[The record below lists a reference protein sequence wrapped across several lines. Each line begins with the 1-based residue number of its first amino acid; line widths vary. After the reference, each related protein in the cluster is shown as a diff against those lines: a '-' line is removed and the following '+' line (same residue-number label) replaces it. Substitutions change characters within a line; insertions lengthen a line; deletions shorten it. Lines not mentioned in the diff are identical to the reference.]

1 MTAMLLECLD
11 LTVLKCCTVGKQ
23 LVEVKRHSAPVL
35 QIKYT
40 AAGDRL
46 ITTSG
51 DRTMKV
57 LC

>member
-1 MTAMLLECLD
+1 MHLECLD
-11 LTVLKCCTVGKQ
+11 LTVLKCCTEGKQ

-46 ITTSG
+46 ISTSG